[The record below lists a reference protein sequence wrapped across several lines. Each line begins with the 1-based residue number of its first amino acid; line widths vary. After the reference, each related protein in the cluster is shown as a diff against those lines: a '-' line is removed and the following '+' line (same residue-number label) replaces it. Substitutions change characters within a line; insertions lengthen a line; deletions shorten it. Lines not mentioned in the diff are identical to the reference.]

1 MMKGPIIWAF
11 LLALCLTSCGTSR
24 QVAGTSSSDSTTV
37 RIIEHKEYVPVQVLI
52 PLPLIKETVT
62 TRDTSSHLE
71 NQYAQSDA
79 RINSDGSL
87 YHTLETKPQTIEAE
101 TQVKIEYKDS
111 IVFRDRFIENTVE
124 VEVEKELTW
133 WQSFKMKVGGY
144 ALGIIL
150 LALIYLIVRLVLKIK

>member
-1 MMKGPIIWAF
+1 M
-11 LLALCLTSCGTSR
+11 ALCLTSCGTSR